1 MNILD
6 KVIAYF
12 NPERAA
18 RRAYFRSSLERGYEN
33 LIVTLLKVSFL
44 RYYGI

>member
-18 RRAYFRSSLERGYEN
+18 RRAYFRSSLERGMMRRQQ
-33 LIVTLLKVSFL
+33 TD
-44 RYYGI
+44 